1 MIVDVKKNY
10 TPMNIKELMK
20 LKKAHSVRILA
31 LLNKL
36 DTYKDK
42 NGNPI
47 PKRKKMTLDELNAF
61 FGVNLRNWNEIERKI
76 IKPVKEEL
84 DTHATK
90 SFIYEANY
98 EILGRGRPSFKNVT
112 INLIGR

>member
-36 DTYKDK
+36 DKDK
-42 NGNPI
+42 NENPI
-47 PKRKKMTLDELNAF
+47 PKRKK
-61 FGVNLRNWNEIERKI
+61 
-76 IKPVKEEL
+76 
-84 DTHATK
+84 
-90 SFIYEANY
+90 
-98 EILGRGRPSFKNVT
+98 
-112 INLIGR
+112 